1 LGYRN
6 GKDVLPNYLLK
17 RVQKYIQ
24 GELIYIPKED
34 NNRARWG
41 ELSGARESYYLRNKK
56 NHKQYNNGVPLNELM
71 DRYSLSEESIRK
83 IVSG

>member
-1 LGYRN
+1 MGYRN
-6 GKDVLPNYLLK
+6 GKDVLPDFLLK

-24 GELIYIPKED
+24 GELLYIPKED

-41 ELSGARESYYLRNKK
+41 ELSGARESYQLRNQQIY
-56 NHKQYNNGVPLNELM
+56 KQYNNGIPLDELM
-71 DRYSLSEESIRK
+71 TRYSLSEESIRK